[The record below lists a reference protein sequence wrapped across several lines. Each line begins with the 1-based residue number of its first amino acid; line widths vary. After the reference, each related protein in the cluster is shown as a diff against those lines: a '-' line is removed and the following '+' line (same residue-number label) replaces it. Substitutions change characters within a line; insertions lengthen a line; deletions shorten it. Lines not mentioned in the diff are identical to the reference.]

1 MLPTRSIPRKPLP
14 DEPRDDL
21 DRYCGRG
28 HYARIALHMARGGG
42 LIMGEAVLLSNG
54 DVIKNERGT
63 NDECIA
69 ELKRLLV
76 KAEAGEIIGFVGSL
90 QYADGATGRAGG
102 GFVFHDRIAGNLLRN
117 AMGILSE

>member
-1 MLPTRSIPRKPLP
+1 
-14 DEPRDDL
+14 
-21 DRYCGRG
+21 
-28 HYARIALHMARGGG
+28 
-42 LIMGEAVLLSNG
+42 MGEAVLLSSG

-76 KAEAGEIIGFVGSL
+76 KAEAGEIIGFVASL
-90 QYADGATGRAGG
+90 QYADGATGKGGG
-102 GFVFHDRIAGNLLRN
+102 GFVYHDRIAGNLLRN